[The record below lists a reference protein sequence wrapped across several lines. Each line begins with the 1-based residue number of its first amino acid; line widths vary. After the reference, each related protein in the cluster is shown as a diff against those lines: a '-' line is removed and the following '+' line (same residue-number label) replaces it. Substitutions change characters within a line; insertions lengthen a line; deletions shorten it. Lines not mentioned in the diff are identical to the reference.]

1 MDSASP
7 VRPTQRS
14 QTTSRSS
21 DGLSQWFIRIRAYFL
36 KEIREIRR
44 QPLLIISLIAGPLLV
59 LVLFGIGFV
68 NSNPVLRTAL
78 ILPDDLPD
86 DVRTRLVSLIGLNFQ
101 ITNRTY
107 TLSEART
114 ALEHGDLDVVQVIP
128 DDMFGKLQRSEHP
141 TILVYSNAI
150 NPLVEGWVQYLA
162 YAQVNE
168 INKALLIEQTRLAQQ
183 QAREIGVRIALGA
196 DRLTELE
203 REVRCRAEQ
212 EAIRQE
218 LRALRA
224 FLEQF
229 RATIPLE
236 NLFAGRSEDIE
247 QVRMRTD
254 DAIRALDDVDAVL
267 ASGNIEEGLKE
278 LRDTKELLTL
288 LDQQI
293 TIFISIAPETIVS
306 PVQQRYQNIRTEASG
321 EASGAYPAVV
331 YYAPGVLALLVQHTA
346 VSLGALALVRERMM
360 GAFELFRV
368 SPANMVQLLIGKY
381 LGYTVFIA
389 LASVALAAAMRL
401 LGVPLLGN
409 WFLFALLLLLLT
421 IASLGVGFLISTVA
435 GSDSQAIQFA
445 MISLLLSI
453 FFSGFFISRD
463 SFAAWVAPIIALI
476 PMSHGVE
483 GFQDVMLRGI
493 PPNPEVWIELGIIAA
508 ATFGLVTFLTQRQFR
523 RA

>member
-14 QTTSRSS
+14 HTTSRPS
-21 DGLSQWFIRIRAYFL
+21 DGLSQWFIRIRACFL

-78 ILPDDLPD
+78 IMPDDLPD

-101 ITNRTY
+101 ITNRAY

-114 ALEHGDLDVVQVIP
+114 ALEQGDLDVVQVIP
-128 DDMFGKLQRSEHP
+128 DDISGKLQRGEHP

-168 INKALLIEQTRLAQQ
+168 INKALLTEQTRLAQQ
-183 QAREIGVRIALGA
+183 QAREVGVRIALGA
-196 DRLTELE
+196 NRLTELE
-203 REVRCRAEQ
+203 REVSRAEQ

-224 FLEQF
+224 FLVQF
-229 RATIPLE
+229 RATIPPE

-278 LRDTKELLTL
+278 LRDSKELLTL
-288 LDQQI
+288 LNQQI

-463 SFAAWVAPIIALI
+463 SFAAWVAPIIALV

-493 PPNPEVWIELGIIAA
+493 PPDPEVWIELGIIAA

>member
-14 QTTSRSS
+14 HTTSRPS
-21 DGLSQWFIRIRAYFL
+21 DGLSQWFIRTRAYFL

-101 ITNRTY
+101 ITNRAY

-114 ALEHGDLDVVQVIP
+114 ALEQGDLDVVQVIP
-128 DDMFGKLQRSEHP
+128 ADIFGQLQRSEHP

-150 NPLVEGWVQYLA
+150 NPLVEAWVQYLA

-168 INKALLIEQTRLAQQ
+168 INKALLTEQTRLAQQ
-183 QAREIGVRIALGA
+183 QAREVGVRIALGVN
-196 DRLTELE
+196 RLTELE
-203 REVRCRAEQ
+203 REVSRAEQ

-229 RATIPLE
+229 RATIPPE

-267 ASGNIEEGLKE
+267 ASGDIEEGLKE
-278 LRDTKELLTL
+278 LRDSKELLTL

-306 PVQQRYQNIRTEASG
+306 PVQQRYQNIRTEAS
-321 EASGAYPAVV
+321 
-331 YYAPGVLALLVQHTA
+331 
-346 VSLGALALVRERMM
+346 R
-360 GAFELFRV
+360 
-368 SPANMVQLLIGKY
+368 
-381 LGYTVFIA
+381 
-389 LASVALAAAMRL
+389 
-401 LGVPLLGN
+401 
-409 WFLFALLLLLLT
+409 
-421 IASLGVGFLISTVA
+421 
-435 GSDSQAIQFA
+435 
-445 MISLLLSI
+445 
-453 FFSGFFISRD
+453 
-463 SFAAWVAPIIALI
+463 
-476 PMSHGVE
+476 
-483 GFQDVMLRGI
+483 
-493 PPNPEVWIELGIIAA
+493 
-508 ATFGLVTFLTQRQFR
+508 
-523 RA
+523 

>member
-1 MDSASP
+1 MC
-7 VRPTQRS
+7 
-14 QTTSRSS
+14 
-21 DGLSQWFIRIRAYFL
+21 
-36 KEIREIRR
+36 
-44 QPLLIISLIAGPLLV
+44 IAA
-59 LVLFGIGFV
+59 
-68 NSNPVLRTAL
+68 TC
-78 ILPDDLPD
+78 
-86 DVRTRLVSLIGLNFQ
+86 
-101 ITNRTY
+101 
-107 TLSEART
+107 
-114 ALEHGDLDVVQVIP
+114 
-128 DDMFGKLQRSEHP
+128 
-141 TILVYSNAI
+141 
-150 NPLVEGWVQYLA
+150 
-162 YAQVNE
+162 AQVLYRNTCE
-168 INKALLIEQTRLAQQ
+168 NIRS
-183 QAREIGVRIALGA
+183 GA
-196 DRLTELE
+196 VCDG
-203 REVRCRAEQ
+203 
-212 EAIRQE
+212 
-218 LRALRA
+218 
-224 FLEQF
+224 
-229 RATIPLE
+229 AT
-236 NLFAGRSEDIE
+236 S
-247 QVRMRTD
+247 
-254 DAIRALDDVDAVL
+254 
-267 ASGNIEEGLKE
+267 
-278 LRDTKELLTL
+278 
-288 LDQQI
+288 
-293 TIFISIAPETIVS
+293 
-306 PVQQRYQNIRTEASG
+306 QQRYQNIRTEASG